1 MKLKYRLSVWILLLI
16 LSGIALYQKDRIQV
30 SLGIREDVEGILLN
44 KKAPELY
51 GLEWITPYPSE
62 SGVQN
67 PNPSINDL
75 KGKVVLIE
83 FWSFTCG
90 NATNTLPEVKRWAE
104 EYKEEG
110 LVTIGIHT
118 PEGEGEGVL
127 EDLQAAVK
135 DLEIS
140 YPVAA
145 DNNYRSWLAYGTY
158 YWPTLYLVDRAGIIR
173 YVKVGEGGYWK
184 TERMIRRLLR
194 RQ

>member
-1 MKLKYRLSVWILLLI
+1 MKLKYRLSVWTLLLI
-16 LSGIALYQKDRIQV
+16 FSGIALYQKDRIQV

-51 GLEWITPYPSE
+51 GLEWINPYPSE
-62 SGVQN
+62 YKIQN
-67 PNPSINDL
+67 SKPSINDL

-104 EYKEEG
+104 KYKKEG

-127 EDLQAAVK
+127 EDLHAAVK

-158 YWPTLYLVDRAGIIR
+158 YWPTLYLVDREGIVR

-184 TERMIRRLLR
+184 TERMIRKLLGT
-194 RQ
+194 